1 MGLHLPRYKK
11 QKAKFAVSWVSV
23 STIGVPY
30 STWTLKVSMA
40 SGSLPS
46 LRANHHHSLDSPVPP
61 PPPQLATQCR
71 AVSVPGAS
79 STLSRTSKDIKM
91 ERERLRQERLKQW
104 GPRRQE
110 LEVARL
116 AEERAKFFDEA
127 RERFHNTNNELFA
140 SFLAE
145 QEQRFL
151 TRGGRAAA
159 AFRGDVVPPSGS
171 QSQLGGPETE
181 RTEAVETDGGG
192 ARIIPIAISSQPAS
206 PVSPPP
212 PPSHPPPPAEQRKEV
227 ERVIPVL
234 LETSSSSSSSS
245 STSSTP
251 VRAPALPA
259 LMGDLRIGD
268 SLLRWLNCK
277 VLRNSIS
284 PFPLFCGTID
294 ISPLLSRQG
303 RASFHHPSFA
313 NHFGFSRLLAPGEP
327 SSLLASF
334 PGFPSFGHFPSFSPG
349 AEEGLSP
356 RVTEGKVALSKSKSS
371 GEYGEKTEPFR

>member
-1 MGLHLPRYKK
+1 MP
-11 QKAKFAVSWVSV
+11 
-23 STIGVPY
+23 
-30 STWTLKVSMA
+30 
-40 SGSLPS
+40 
-46 LRANHHHSLDSPVPP
+46 NPP
-61 PPPQLATQCR
+61 PRLLANQCR

-110 LEVARL
+110 LEVAKL

-127 RERFHNTNNELFA
+127 RERFHNTNSDLFA

-145 QEQRFL
+145 QEQRFQ
-151 TRGGRAAA
+151 GRRAA
-159 AFRGDVVPPSGS
+159 AFRGDVVPPSAGS
-171 QSQLGGPETE
+171 QSQLGRAEE
-181 RTEAVETDGGG
+181 RTEAVEESGGG

-212 PPSHPPPPAEQRKEV
+212 PPPAEERKEV

-234 LETSSSSSSSS
+234 LETSSPSSSSSS

-268 SLLRWLNCK
+268 SLLRWRNCK
-277 VLRNSIS
+277 ILRHSFSSFPPLIALLTFHLCFPDKAGRPSTTPASQTTLGS
-284 PFPLFCGTID
+284 PASWHLGNPPL
-294 ISPLLSRQG
+294 SLPPS
-303 RASFHHPSFA
+303 RASPA
-313 NHFGFSRLLAPGEP
+313 LATSPHSLQAERRASVPG
-327 SSLLASF
+327 SAR
-334 PGFPSFGHFPSFSPG
+334 
-349 AEEGLSP
+349 A
-356 RVTEGKVALSKSKSS
+356 RW
-371 GEYGEKTEPFR
+371 R

>member
-1 MGLHLPRYKK
+1 MAVTWLALSGDHVMSPVNGVTFTSL
-11 QKAKFAVSWVSV
+11 QKAKGQVRCFVGQCVYNRRAVQYMDFES
-23 STIGVPY
+23 INGLRQP
-30 STWTLKVSMA
+30 
-40 SGSLPS
+40 PP

-192 ARIIPIAISSQPAS
+192 GARIIPIAISSQPAS

-284 PFPLFCGTID
+284 PFP
-294 ISPLLSRQG
+294 PLLW
-303 RASFHHPSFA
+303 H
-313 NHFGFSRLLAPGEP
+313 
-327 SSLLASF
+327 
-334 PGFPSFGHFPSFSPG
+334 
-349 AEEGLSP
+349 
-356 RVTEGKVALSKSKSS
+356 
-371 GEYGEKTEPFR
+371 Y

>member
-1 MGLHLPRYKK
+1 MTAHHLPFLASSPAGPAFTFFNIFNLFSRIPELAVTQPPLSGDHVMSPVNGVTFTSL
-11 QKAKFAVSWVSV
+11 QKAKGQVRCVGQCVYNRLEQYAGLTVESRKS
-23 STIGVPY
+23 SRGLSQP
-30 STWTLKVSMA
+30 
-40 SGSLPS
+40 PS
-46 LRANHHHSLDSPVPP
+46 LRAHHHSLDSPVPP
-61 PPPQLATQCR
+61 PPPRLLANQCR

-110 LEVARL
+110 LEVAKL

-127 RERFHNTNNELFA
+127 RERFHNTNSDLFA

-151 TRGGRAAA
+151 GRRAA
-159 AFRGDVVPPSGS
+159 AFRGDVVPPASS
-171 QSQLGGPETE
+171 QSQLGRAEE
-181 RTEAVETDGGG
+181 RTEAVEESGGG

-212 PPSHPPPPAEQRKEV
+212 PPAEERKEV

-234 LETSSSSSSSS
+234 LETSSPSSSSS

-268 SLLRWLNCK
+268 SLLRWQNCK
-277 VLRNSIS
+277 
-284 PFPLFCGTID
+284 
-294 ISPLLSRQG
+294 
-303 RASFHHPSFA
+303 
-313 NHFGFSRLLAPGEP
+313 
-327 SSLLASF
+327 
-334 PGFPSFGHFPSFSPG
+334 
-349 AEEGLSP
+349 
-356 RVTEGKVALSKSKSS
+356 
-371 GEYGEKTEPFR
+371 KT

>member
-1 MGLHLPRYKK
+1 MRPHITYLSKPLYPQSSGPVFTFFFFKNSFNLFSRISEMAVTRLALSGDHVMSPVNGVTFTSL
-11 QKAKFAVSWVSV
+11 QKAKGQVRCFVGQCVYNRRAVQYMDFESINGLSQ
-23 STIGVPY
+23 P
-30 STWTLKVSMA
+30 
-40 SGSLPS
+40 PP

-284 PFPLFCGTID
+284 PFP
-294 ISPLLSRQG
+294 PLLW
-303 RASFHHPSFA
+303 H
-313 NHFGFSRLLAPGEP
+313 
-327 SSLLASF
+327 
-334 PGFPSFGHFPSFSPG
+334 
-349 AEEGLSP
+349 
-356 RVTEGKVALSKSKSS
+356 
-371 GEYGEKTEPFR
+371 Y

>member
-1 MGLHLPRYKK
+1 
-11 QKAKFAVSWVSV
+11 
-23 STIGVPY
+23 
-30 STWTLKVSMA
+30 
-40 SGSLPS
+40 
-46 LRANHHHSLDSPVPP
+46 
-61 PPPQLATQCR
+61 
-71 AVSVPGAS
+71 
-79 STLSRTSKDIKM
+79 M

-151 TRGGRAAA
+151 PRGGRAAA

-181 RTEAVETDGGG
+181 RTEAVETDGGGG

-284 PFPLFCGTID
+284 PFP
-294 ISPLLSRQG
+294 PLLW
-303 RASFHHPSFA
+303 H
-313 NHFGFSRLLAPGEP
+313 
-327 SSLLASF
+327 
-334 PGFPSFGHFPSFSPG
+334 
-349 AEEGLSP
+349 
-356 RVTEGKVALSKSKSS
+356 
-371 GEYGEKTEPFR
+371 Y

>member
-11 QKAKFAVSWVSV
+11 QKAKFAAWVSV
-23 STIGVPY
+23 CHSRK
-30 STWTLKVSMA
+30 S
-40 SGSLPS
+40 SGLSQPPS
-46 LRANHHHSLDSPVPP
+46 LRAHHHSLDSQPP
-61 PPPQLATQCR
+61 PPRQLATQCR

-110 LEVARL
+110 LEVAKL

-127 RERFHNTNNELFA
+127 RERFHNTNSDLFA

-151 TRGGRAAA
+151 GRRAA
-159 AFRGDVVPPSGS
+159 AFRGDVVPPASS
-171 QSQLGGPETE
+171 QSQLGRAEE
-181 RTEAVETDGGG
+181 RTEAVEETG

-206 PVSPPP
+206 PVSAPPP
-212 PPSHPPPPAEQRKEV
+212 PPPPAEERKEV

-268 SLLRWLNCK
+268 SLLRWMNCK
-277 VLRNSIS
+277 TLRNSCS
-284 PFPLFCGTID
+284 
-294 ISPLLSRQG
+294 
-303 RASFHHPSFA
+303 
-313 NHFGFSRLLAPGEP
+313 
-327 SSLLASF
+327 SF
-334 PGFPSFGHFPSFSPG
+334 P
-349 AEEGLSP
+349 
-356 RVTEGKVALSKSKSS
+356 
-371 GEYGEKTEPFR
+371 PFQHY